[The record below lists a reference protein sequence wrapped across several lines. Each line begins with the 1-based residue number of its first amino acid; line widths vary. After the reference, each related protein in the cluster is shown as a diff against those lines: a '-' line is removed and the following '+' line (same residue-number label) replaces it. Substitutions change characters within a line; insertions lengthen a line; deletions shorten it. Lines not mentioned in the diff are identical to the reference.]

1 MHQDFKGIF
10 TALTTPFEGEN
21 ISPAK
26 FHANIS
32 KYNEIDL
39 AGYVIGG
46 STGESVYLT
55 NDECIS
61 LVKTAKKNASPGRKI
76 IAGTDREST
85 KNTLDF
91 TNRAADEGIDAAL
104 ICLPHYYRS
113 LMNTDSLKKHYLTIA
128 EQSRVPILI
137 YSIPRNTGIMPTPE
151 LIIELS
157 QHPNILGIKDS
168 SGNLAF
174 CEEVCPRL
182 APGSAFFLGAGSII
196 FPGLLMG
203 ASGGILTLAA
213 AVPELCSKLYRLFLN
228 KKWEAAKK
236 LQLDLVPLNQAVTK
250 IYGVPGAKY
259 VLDLRGL
266 YGGPCRLPLLPLE
279 EKAKQQ
285 IKKILTKLN
294 IKTNLK

>member
-1 MHQDFKGIF
+1 
-10 TALTTPFEGEN
+10 
-21 ISPAK
+21 
-26 FHANIS
+26 
-32 KYNEIDL
+32 
-39 AGYVIGG
+39 
-46 STGESVYLT
+46 
-55 NDECIS
+55 
-61 LVKTAKKNASPGRKI
+61 
-76 IAGTDREST
+76 
-85 KNTLDF
+85 
-91 TNRAADEGIDAAL
+91 L

-137 YSIPRNTGIMPTPE
+137 YSIPQNTGIIPTPE

-174 CEEVCPRL
+174 CEEVCPQL
-182 APGSAFFLGAGSII
+182 APGSTYFLGAGSII

-213 AVPELCSKLYRLFLN
+213 VVPELCSELYRLFLN

-236 LQLDLVPLNQAVTK
+236 LQLDLVPT
-250 IYGVPGAKY
+250 YGVPGAKY
-259 VLDLRGL
+259 ALDLQGL
-266 YGGPCRLPLLPLE
+266 FGGPCRLPLLPLE

-285 IKKILTKLN
+285 IKKIFTKLN
-294 IKTNLK
+294 IETK